1 MSEKTHVCS
10 TCKKAYSSQS
20 SLSNH
25 VRIKHDIRKHNTIKT
40 HICKY
45 CNKEFGYQQSKWL
58 HEKKCKIKQEQKVK
72 EDAEAQNKIVLL
84 QKELEHKNEI
94 IRLQKKLLK
103 SKRIDAKTFKEVNKI
118 LMNRSYN
125 NSINMTNSNNN
136 SNNNTYQ
143 ILSLGNEEL
152 SNVLTIEQKKQI
164 LNSRMMSLEKIV
176 EITHCGEMNQFK
188 NIIIT
193 NLKDN
198 YAYRYDDS
206 KGYFITVAK
215 NDLLDDLVINRLT
228 DIEAIYDELKTA
240 NKIDVKTKKLIQ
252 DFLDKMENNE
262 NPFFDNETKY
272 DSFRSYK
279 IDKIKIL
286 LYNNHDKITKDISL
300 LISNK
305 EDSSDNLLG
314 NVLHV

>member
-1 MSEKTHVCS
+1 
-10 TCKKAYSSQS
+10 
-20 SLSNH
+20 
-25 VRIKHDIRKHNTIKT
+25 
-40 HICKY
+40 
-45 CNKEFGYQQSKWL
+45 
-58 HEKKCKIKQEQKVK
+58 
-72 EDAEAQNKIVLL
+72 
-84 QKELEHKNEI
+84 
-94 IRLQKKLLK
+94 
-103 SKRIDAKTFKEVNKI
+103 
-118 LMNRSYN
+118 
-125 NSINMTNSNNN
+125 
-136 SNNNTYQ
+136 
-143 ILSLGNEEL
+143 
-152 SNVLTIEQKKQI
+152 
-164 LNSRMMSLEKIV
+164 
-176 EITHCGEMNQFK
+176 
-188 NIIIT
+188 
-193 NLKDN
+193 
-198 YAYRYDDS
+198 
-206 KGYFITVAK
+206 VAK

>member
-1 MSEKTHVCS
+1 M
-10 TCKKAYSSQS
+10 
-20 SLSNH
+20 
-25 VRIKHDIRKHNTIKT
+25 
-40 HICKY
+40 
-45 CNKEFGYQQSKWL
+45 
-58 HEKKCKIKQEQKVK
+58 
-72 EDAEAQNKIVLL
+72 
-84 QKELEHKNEI
+84 
-94 IRLQKKLLK
+94 
-103 SKRIDAKTFKEVNKI
+103 
-118 LMNRSYN
+118 
-125 NSINMTNSNNN
+125 
-136 SNNNTYQ
+136 
-143 ILSLGNEEL
+143 
-152 SNVLTIEQKKQI
+152 
-164 LNSRMMSLEKIV
+164 
-176 EITHCGEMNQFK
+176 
-188 NIIIT
+188 
-193 NLKDN
+193 
-198 YAYRYDDS
+198 
-206 KGYFITVAK
+206 AK

>member
-1 MSEKTHVCS
+1 VKS
-10 TCKKAYSSQS
+10 
-20 SLSNH
+20 
-25 VRIKHDIRKHNTIKT
+25 

-58 HEKKCKIKQEQKVK
+58 HEKKCKTKQEQKVK
-72 EDAEAQNKIVLL
+72 EDAEAQNKIILL

-125 NSINMTNSNNN
+125 NSINMTNSNNTNN

-152 SNVLTIEQKKQI
+152 SNVLTMEQKKQI

>member
-176 EITHCGEMNQFK
+176 EITHCGEMNQF
-188 NIIIT
+188 
-193 NLKDN
+193 
-198 YAYRYDDS
+198 
-206 KGYFITVAK
+206 
-215 NDLLDDLVINRLT
+215 
-228 DIEAIYDELKTA
+228 
-240 NKIDVKTKKLIQ
+240 
-252 DFLDKMENNE
+252 
-262 NPFFDNETKY
+262 
-272 DSFRSYK
+272 
-279 IDKIKIL
+279 
-286 LYNNHDKITKDISL
+286 
-300 LISNK
+300 
-305 EDSSDNLLG
+305 
-314 NVLHV
+314 

>member
-176 EITHCGEMNQFK
+176 EITHCGHMNQFK

-193 NLKDN
+193 NLKDKQ
-198 YAYRYDDS
+198 AYRYDDS
-206 KGYFITVAK
+206 KGYILTVAN